1 MARLMDTTVE
11 AVKEKGDF
19 VQLVEAR
26 TQLRKG
32 GANGRYM
39 GRCPF
44 HEEKTPSFSVN
55 GIDKWYFCFGCGAKG
70 DMITFVRETE
80 GLDFAGAIE
89 WLAERFNVPVE
100 YEESSPAQDAARRRR
115 DRLYA
120 LLDQAATYYARTL
133 WETEAGSLARD
144 YLNGRALGEEVC
156 REFRL
161 GLALGGNALARK
173 AAAAGFTTEE
183 LRAAGLLRR
192 NGADYF
198 ARRLLFPLADARGR
212 IVGFQARRL
221 HDDDP
226 LPAKY
231 VNTPESELFHKG
243 SVVYGLDL
251 ARAAIAREDR
261 ACIVE
266 GNPDVIALRQAG
278 FAPAVACMGTAL
290 TERQLNELGRLTK
303 RLWLAFD
310 GDAAGESATLRGMEL
325 AVRQGF
331 DVHVVALPPG
341 VDPADDPSEFER
353 KLAQAEPYLLYR
365 VRVEIDHAESRE
377 AAFQTVRT
385 LLDGASDSPER
396 QDAWRY
402 ANDKLGHDRAAACGR
417 LGGAGGSSGV
427 EARARRRCEARA
439 QCPRGSA
446 SPSAAPAAAG
456 RARRRAL
463 LRPVAPRD
471 PQSPRRR
478 CTARRRRHRAPG
490 RARRLRRRRRDR
502 RGDRYRAPAA
512 AARAPAPAGAPIG
525 AGRAARRAQR
535 GAGQAARAG
544 RVDLGVDPAKAA
556 ATLSAAR

>member
-144 YLNGRALGEEVC
+144 YLSGRALGEEVC

-173 AAAAGFTTEE
+173 AAAGGFTTEE

-341 VDPADDPSEFER
+341 VDPADDPSDFER

-365 VRVEIDHAESRE
+365 VRVEIDQAESRE

-402 ANDKLGHDRAAACGR
+402 ANDKLGMTVQLRAGGSAARAAAPVSKRVLDAGAKLER
-417 LGGAGGSSGV
+417 SALAGVLRHPQLRPLLAELGEEHFYDPLHRAIRNHLVDGAPL
-427 EARARRRCEARA
+427 EADGIGLLAELDAYADADGIGEAT
-439 QCPRGSA
+439 GTEL
-446 SPSAAPAAAG
+446 
-456 RARRRAL
+456 L
-463 LRPVAPRD
+463 LRLRE
-471 PQSPRRR
+471 
-478 CTARRRRHRAPG
+478 
-490 RARRLRRRRRDR
+490 RRLQQELRSAPVEQ
-502 RGDRYRAPAA
+502 RGELSEAL
-512 AARAPAPAGAPIG
+512 ARLRE
-525 AGRAARRAQR
+525 RAASI
-535 GAGQAARAG
+535 
-544 RVDLGVDPAKAA
+544 
-556 ATLSAAR
+556 SA